1 MWEEVSISLWGA
13 GAVFTSWAMESP
25 DDNHVGARR
34 ATGSLGPLLLFS
46 DPPERTHSEPGK
58 GHGKTN
64 SDGHAASSDLSGLI
78 FAEFFD
84 AGAGE
89 AERHHEEDNSHDL
102 QPQLM
107 QNIPK

>member
-1 MWEEVSISLWGA
+1 MPLTLPVH
-13 GAVFTSWAMESP
+13 SP
-25 DDNHVGARR
+25 K
-34 ATGSLGPLLLFS
+34 
-46 DPPERTHSEPGK
+46 RTHSEPCK

-89 AERHHEEDNSHDL
+89 AERHHEEDDSYHL
-102 QPQLM
+102 QPQLV
-107 QNIPK
+107 QNISK